1 MPKNQYVGVSG
12 IARKVKSE
20 YIGVDGVARK
30 VSGGYVGVNG
40 IARQFWPSGIPL
52 SSMPEG
58 SIVKINENGSPVDFY
73 VAKHNY
79 ESKLNGNGRTL
90 LQRVSSQGIRQFAT
104 KSNRPYVTCF
114 TDSDLCEYLNGTYK
128 ASFSAAVQAAMS
140 TTRFK
145 QVSIPSYS
153 IGTGSASI
161 FIPSNAEGG
170 AQVIDGDGNLVGYD
184 GSQLPTWRNF
194 YSGAWTRTIAWANY
208 GSKFYNLNNTY
219 WSTSSQGM
227 EQNNLVIPMFTLP
240 AGTPFDPGTNV
251 ILL

>member
-1 MPKNQYVGVSG
+1 MSKNQYVGVSG

-114 TDSDLCEYLNGTYK
+114 TDSDLCGYLNGTYK

-145 QVSIPSYS
+145 QISIPSYS

-208 GSKFYNLNNTY
+208 GSKFYNLNNMY